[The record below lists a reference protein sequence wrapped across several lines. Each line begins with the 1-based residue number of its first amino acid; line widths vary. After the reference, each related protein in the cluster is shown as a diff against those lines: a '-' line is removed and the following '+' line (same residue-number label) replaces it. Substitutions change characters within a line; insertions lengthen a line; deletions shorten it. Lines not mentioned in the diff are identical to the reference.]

1 MKLRQ
6 PIVIAAV
13 LPLLLLL
20 TPRPGAAQTG
30 FTVTLIPSAVR
41 VVTPMNGAQ
50 VFTFTGTLTN
60 NTGTALF
67 LNADN
72 FSLDFPMTLDDTAF
86 QNTFVFP
93 TDTGGSLLPQPSLAA
108 HSSETTALFSV
119 TVPAGTSAGT
129 YGGTFE
135 IQGGAGTSDFGL
147 LAAPAFTVNAAPVPE
162 ASTAV
167 SLGLLSALGLAGCL
181 VSVRRKKTPP
191 SR

>member
-6 PIVIAAV
+6 PLVIPAV
-13 LPLLLLL
+13 LPLLLFL

-30 FTVTLIPSAVR
+30 LTVTLAPSAVR
-41 VVTPMNGAQ
+41 VVTPVNGAQ

-72 FSLDFPMTLDDTAF
+72 FSLDFPLILDDTAF

-93 TDTGGSLLPQPSLAA
+93 TDTSGNLLPQPPLAA
-108 HSSETTALFSV
+108 GATETAALFSV

-135 IQGGAGTSDFGL
+135 IQGGAGASDFGL
-147 LAAPAFTVNAAPVPE
+147 LAAPTFTVSAAPVPE
-162 ASTAV
+162 TSTGV
-167 SLGLLSALGLAGCL
+167 SFGLLLAVGLAGGIIR
-181 VSVRRKKTPP
+181 VRRRKIPP
-191 SR
+191 VV